1 MRRFERDEE
10 GVAVSVFADDNVVLM
25 VFVGWYPDTLAL
37 TDGEV
42 VKASVLTQRH
52 VILCSNNWT
61 WPVGDVL
68 PQEVLH
74 FNISD
79 KADPLTVLFL
89 CVGQI

>member
-25 VFVGWYPDTLAL
+25 VCVGWYPDTLAL

-52 VILCSNNWT
+52 VILCSNDWT

-68 PQEVLH
+68 LQEVLH
-74 FNISD
+74 FDISD